1 MNGKTVGGCVSAD
14 SYVSASQAP
23 CLGTVYVPPCTLRVR
38 VEVENGFCSAS
49 MVDEDEPQNLNI
61 QDQQFKKPDGLDFSQ
76 GGAIEDGGI
85 KGDDWDNFK

>member
-1 MNGKTVGGCVSAD
+1 MEAA
-14 SYVSASQAP
+14 YQ
-23 CLGTVYVPPCTLRVR
+23 PPQTLRVR

-61 QDQQFKKPDGLDFSQ
+61 QDQNFNKPDGLDFSQ

-85 KGDDWDNFK
+85 AGDDWDNFKK